1 MYYSLDLV
9 WEATR
14 YLAGA
19 MVAGT
24 SQWSDD
30 GVVWEG
36 DWHNAC
42 TRCEGSFFPEQKG
55 KFGLEYPD
63 FLFYNVCWV
72 EILIISFPRAISMAA
87 VLQSSDS
94 THPPVRLAQIF
105 EVCSMYTCIW

>member
-1 MYYSLDLV
+1 MLPFALRDLVSGHFYATDRLGISLFAVMYYSLDLV

-19 MVAGT
+19 IVAG

-42 TRCEGSFFPEQKG
+42 TKCEGVVIQAFSQNRKVNLDWNTRTSWFAG
-55 KFGLEYPD
+55 
-63 FLFYNVCWV
+63 
-72 EILIISFPRAISMAA
+72 
-87 VLQSSDS
+87 
-94 THPPVRLAQIF
+94 
-105 EVCSMYTCIW
+105 